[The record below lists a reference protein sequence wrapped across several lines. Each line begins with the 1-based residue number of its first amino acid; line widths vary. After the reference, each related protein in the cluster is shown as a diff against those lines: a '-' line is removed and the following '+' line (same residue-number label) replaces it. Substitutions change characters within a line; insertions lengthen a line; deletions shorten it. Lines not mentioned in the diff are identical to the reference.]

1 MSVED
6 RLFRQALSLPVGTE
20 IPKPE
25 AKASFS
31 VKGPGKRRGEEAIV
45 YTIPSHTRANPYQ
58 KGINRSEFVAAA
70 RRLRVAGEFTREW
83 FNEHLPACAKE
94 GGCNFTTIGGLLELL
109 GEAQYAER
117 GVYRVV

>member
-45 YTIPSHTRANPYQ
+45 YKIANY
-58 KGINRSEFVAAA
+58 
-70 RRLRVAGEFTREW
+70 T
-83 FNEHLPACAKE
+83 CASS
-94 GGCNFTTIGGLLELL
+94 C
-109 GEAQYAER
+109 YA
-117 GVYRVV
+117 